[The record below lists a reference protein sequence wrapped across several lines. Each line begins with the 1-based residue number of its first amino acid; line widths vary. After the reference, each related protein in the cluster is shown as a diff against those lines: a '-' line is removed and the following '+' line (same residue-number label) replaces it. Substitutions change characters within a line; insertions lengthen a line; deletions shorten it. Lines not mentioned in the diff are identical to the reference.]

1 VLDLKDGG
9 IMNRNI
15 YVSVEFGTHTLKLL
29 VSEFF
34 GEKQNILFLDEEMTK
49 GIEVGH
55 IIDKMTV
62 QNSLKKLISRAEK
75 FLNARIKAV
84 ILMLPSVN
92 LWTKEVTYD
101 ITIPENMVKGKHIK
115 SLFNKVYTE
124 EMKANERGGVIASV
138 YPNKFTSVKMRKV
151 IDNPVGELTREL
163 SVNIEIVYENQAMI
177 VEYISVIEQ
186 LGIEVIEIMPNVVGY
201 KNSLLMKDEM
211 KDYACVVDVGANT
224 TTITIYNNQ
233 LIERSETFKIGSSI
247 VTQALMENLGLS
259 YEDSEDFKIT
269 HGNCVAKEA
278 SDEIIFEKHFPDG
291 TISYITHE
299 YVTQIIE
306 EKYLEII
313 RVIKRY
319 LLEYGLKN
327 RITHY
332 YLIGGGVAI
341 ENFERLFKN
350 NFGEW
355 VSIRRPNLIGSRH
368 PKYSSIISGQYNA
381 YYFESLF
388 EEQYNMIIFNDSD
401 S

>member
-1 VLDLKDGG
+1 
-9 IMNRNI
+9 MNRNI

>member
-1 VLDLKDGG
+1 MKDGG

-15 YVSVEFGTHTLKLL
+15 YVSVELGTHTLKLL

-299 YVTQIIE
+299 YVAQIIE

>member
-15 YVSVEFGTHTLKLL
+15 YVSVEFGTHSLKLL

-34 GEKQNILFLDEEMTK
+34 GEKQNILFLDEELTK

-55 IIDKMTV
+55 IVDKATV
-62 QNSLKKLISRAEK
+62 QNNLKKLINRAEK

-101 ITIPENMVKGKHIK
+101 VTIPENMVKGKHIK
-115 SLFNKVYTE
+115 NLFNKVYTE
-124 EMKANERGGVIASV
+124 EMKANDRGGVIAAI
-138 YPNKFTSVKMRKV
+138 YPNSFTSVKMRKV

-163 SVNIEIVYENQAMI
+163 SANIEIVFENQAMI
-177 VEYISVIEQ
+177 AEYISVVEQ

-201 KNSLLMKDEM
+201 KNSLLMKEEM
-211 KDYACVVDVGANT
+211 EDYTCVVDIGANT
-224 TTITIYNNQ
+224 TTITVYHDQ

-247 VTQALMENLGLS
+247 VTEALMEKLGLS

-269 HGNCVAKEA
+269 HGSCVAKEA
-278 SDEIIFEKHFPDG
+278 SDEIILEKHYPDG
-291 TISYITHE
+291 TISYITNE
-299 YVTQIIE
+299 YVAQIIE

-327 RITHY
+327 KITYY

-355 VSIRRPNLIGSRH
+355 VSIRRPNLIGTRH

-381 YYFESLF
+381 YYFEKLF
-388 EEQYNMIIFNDSD
+388 EEQYDMIIFNNQEV
-401 S
+401 

>member
-1 VLDLKDGG
+1 MLDLKDGG

-299 YVTQIIE
+299 YVAQIIE